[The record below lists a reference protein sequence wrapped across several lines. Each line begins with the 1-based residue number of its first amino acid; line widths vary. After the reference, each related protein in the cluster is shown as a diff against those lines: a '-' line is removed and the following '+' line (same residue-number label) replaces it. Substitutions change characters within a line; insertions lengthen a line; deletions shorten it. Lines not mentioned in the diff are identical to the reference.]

1 MNATLAEKTVFCY
14 ANAPVAVRLPVGA
27 QFGVGVPLPSH
38 SQVLRVV
45 LESRALPAST
55 SACNTPFFY
64 SERVVFLPPPTPTH
78 FFSVQLANQ
87 TTVVD
92 ASDEITLYERAERR
106 GGARCERC

>member
-1 MNATLAEKTVFCY
+1 MNATVVEKTVFCY

-45 LESRALPAST
+45 LESRALPAAT
-55 SACNTPFFY
+55 SACSTPFFY
-64 SERVVFLPPPTPTH
+64 SERVVFLPPPAPMH

-87 TTVVD
+87 TTVD
-92 ASDEITLYERAERR
+92 ASDEITLHERAERR
-106 GGARCERC
+106 GGARCERR